1 MTDTS
6 GNQYIEAS
14 LDRGQTFDRV
24 SNSEDFE
31 TSFPSGSST
40 LRFRVNL
47 SRYGSRTNETPTEGY
62 LGQRIEFIIVDVDIE
77 LAFLLINEDFDR
89 DLLSILNEIATED
102 EFIWSFRI
110 VDGEPTISWT
120 QPGTRIAGRDPEI
133 GDVQVSKDSTTYP
146 RVTVKGSP
154 QPVSGESFTA
164 STSFEPLNNAP
175 ILNGSESVIDPDT
188 GEQFDRFVDY
198 ELDRQNGEIR
208 VFDGGDMTIGDAY
221 EISYRFEIKT
231 TVTSDDA
238 PANPRHLVRE
248 VPGVSTD
255 RQAEQIARLLVR
267 EFEDPSYAA
276 DLTIPDPDLNFNPI
290 EAFSLENLDLPDAAG
305 ALEVRGAPQQTPRGL
320 RVRLGSRPEIERE
333 ISQLATQ
340 LQKVA
345 ERS

>member
-1 MTDTS
+1 
-6 GNQYIEAS
+6 
-14 LDRGQTFDRV
+14 V

-31 TSFPSGSST
+31 TSFPDGSST

-47 SRYGSRTNETPTEGY
+47 SRFGSRTDETPTEGY
-62 LGQRIEFIIVDVDIE
+62 LGQEIEFIFVDVDIE

-89 DLLSILNEIATED
+89 DLLSILNEIATEN
-102 EFIWSFRI
+102 EFIWSFRN
-110 VDGEPTISWT
+110 VDGEPTITFT
-120 QPGTRIAGRDPEI
+120 QPGTRLAGRDPEI
-133 GDVQVSKDSTTYP
+133 GDVQISKDSTTFP

-175 ILNGSESVIDPDT
+175 ILNGSESVVDPDT

-198 ELDRQNGEIR
+198 ELDRQAGEIR
-208 VFDGGDMTIGDAY
+208 VFDGGDMTIGDTF

-238 PANPRHLVRE
+238 PADPRHLVRE

-267 EFEDPSYAA
+267 EFEDPSYSA

-290 EAFSLENLDLPDAAG
+290 EAFSLDNLDLPDAAG
-305 ALEVRGAPQQTPRGL
+305 ALEVRGAPEQTPRGL